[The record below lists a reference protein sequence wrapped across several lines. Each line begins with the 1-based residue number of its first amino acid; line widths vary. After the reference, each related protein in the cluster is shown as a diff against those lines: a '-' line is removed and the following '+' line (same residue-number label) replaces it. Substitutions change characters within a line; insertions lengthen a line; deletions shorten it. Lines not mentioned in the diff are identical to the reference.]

1 MKSEQYSLN
10 QSDMYKTLRGAAI
23 IALSVII
30 TQVSEKYTDMTFAI
44 TLGDK
49 VVDITQ
55 YAVVLIATILELGR
69 RFVADN
75 QTQ

>member
-10 QSDMYKTLRGAAI
+10 QVDMYKTLRGAAI

-30 TQVSEKYTDMTFAI
+30 TQISEAYTDMTFAFTI
-44 TLGDK
+44 GDK

-55 YAVVLIATILELGR
+55 YAIVVIATLLELGR
-69 RFVADN
+69 RFVANN
-75 QTQ
+75 QEE

>member
-1 MKSEQYSLN
+1 MESPKYSLN
-10 QSDMYKTLRGAAI
+10 GTDMYKTLRGAAI

-30 TQVSEKYTDMTFAI
+30 TKVTEVYADMNFAI

-55 YAVVLIATILELGR
+55 YAIVVIATLLELGR

-75 QTQ
+75 QEE